1 MHYRT
6 GKVVIKEL
14 IKCGFNGIWK
24 VSCTSKSSTAECSG
38 ALLMIFNVTTIKS
51 VREDSPRALD

>member
-1 MHYRT
+1 M
-6 GKVVIKEL
+6 IKEL

-38 ALLMIFNVTTIKS
+38 ALLMIFNVTTTIKS
-51 VREDSPRALD
+51 VREDNPRALD